1 MSGALE
7 YGAQVAD
14 MMFDRGVVKFAGV
27 GDAPAE
33 GFKLKLH
40 EKDPSAPLSPIYL
53 NIRAEGHKDG
63 TLRPE
68 DFGLIADLLVK
79 ATVVQD
85 LDFRF
90 LAGIPV
96 AGEPIADAMF
106 EKLRAT
112 KPNLVQ
118 LHLVKEEKEGGR
130 SITGIVEDL
139 WATGSILL
147 VDDLIT
153 KADTKLEAIAVCEE
167 AGLEVEAVVVLVDR
181 EQGGTDEIESIGHDL
196 IAALM
201 LSELLVHYVETG
213 RIDRSKADEVEQYL
227 VDNQV

>member
-1 MSGALE
+1 MSDVLE

-27 GDAPAE
+27 GDAPTE
-33 GFKLKLH
+33 GFRLKLH

-79 ATVVQD
+79 VTLVQD
-85 LDFRF
+85 LNFRF
-90 LAGIPV
+90 LAGIPA

-106 EKLRAT
+106 KKLRAT
-112 KPNLVQ
+112 NPDLVQ
-118 LHLVKEEKEGGR
+118 LHLIKEENEVGR
-130 SITGIVEDL
+130 SITGIREDL
-139 WATGSILL
+139 WATGSILI

-153 KADTKLEAIAVCEE
+153 KADTKIEAIAVCEE
-167 AGLEVEAVVVLVDR
+167 AGLKVAAVVVLVDR
-181 EQGGTDEIESIGHDL
+181 EQGGADEIEEGGHDL
-196 IAALM
+196 LAAIE
-201 LSELLVHYVETG
+201 LSELLEHYVKTG
-213 RIDRSKADEVEQYL
+213 RIDRAKADEVEQYI
-227 VDNQV
+227 NASRS